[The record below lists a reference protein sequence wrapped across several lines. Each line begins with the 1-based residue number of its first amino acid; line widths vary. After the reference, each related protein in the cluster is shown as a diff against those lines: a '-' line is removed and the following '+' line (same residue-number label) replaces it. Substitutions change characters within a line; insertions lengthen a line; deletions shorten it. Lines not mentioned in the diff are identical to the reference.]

1 MTAVITTCTFITQ
14 PLNQCAVCTVPNT
27 TANIMVKDG
36 DEFQTGEDGGDQLKR
51 VVIEGGDFI

>member
-14 PLNQCAVCTVPNT
+14 PLNQCAVRTVPNT
-27 TANIMVKDG
+27 TANIVAKDG

-51 VVIEGGDFI
+51 VVID